1 MNIFQKR
8 TVGKKGIAAALLA
21 SQLLFT
27 AGCGSGEQRETA
39 GQLDTEQTMQQDG
52 YIVVGYVQ
60 VGSESDWRTTNTQS
74 FKDVFTQE
82 NGYYLIFED
91 GQQKQENQVKA
102 IRNLIL
108 QEVDYIVLD
117 PIVETGWE
125 SVLEEAKEAA
135 GRRWRTTACIHAGW
149 AVTSRRRAGTP
160 GTGWRIIWKSRGGAG
175 RQFISYLSRGRWA
188 PLHRSGGQ
196 TDSQRFSS
204 RMKTG

>member
-1 MNIFQKR
+1 MWSDMCK
-8 TVGKKGIAAALLA
+8 
-21 SQLLFT
+21 
-27 AGCGSGEQRETA
+27 
-39 GQLDTEQTMQQDG
+39 
-52 YIVVGYVQ
+52 

-125 SVLEEAKEAA
+125 SRSGEAKEA
-135 GRRWRTTACIHAGW
+135 GIPVILSDRRAEMEDDSLYTCWVGSDFAEE
-149 AVTSRRRAGTP
+149 AGTP

-175 RQFISYLSRGRWA
+175 RQFISYLSKGRWA